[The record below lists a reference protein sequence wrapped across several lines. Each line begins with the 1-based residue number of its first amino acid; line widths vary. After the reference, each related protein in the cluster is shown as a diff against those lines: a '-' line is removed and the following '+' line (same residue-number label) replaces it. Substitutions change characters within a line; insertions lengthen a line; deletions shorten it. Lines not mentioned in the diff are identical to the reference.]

1 MTGASFYKAPVRVMG
16 GCATCDAVQ
25 EMREAEPGVWVLEV
39 RHDPTCPTYR
49 RIVARRGGGK
59 P

>member
-1 MTGASFYKAPVRVMG
+1 MSGEAFYKPHVRVMG
-16 GCATCDAVQ
+16 GCGDCNAVQ

-49 RIVARRGGGK
+49 RIVARRNGVA
-59 P
+59 

>member
-16 GCATCDAVQ
+16 GCATCNAVQ
-25 EMREAEPGVWVLEV
+25 EMREVDPGVWVLEV

-49 RIVARRGGGK
+49 RIVARRAGEA
-59 P
+59 

>member
-16 GCATCDAVQ
+16 GCADCNAVQ

-49 RIVARRGGGK
+49 RIVAHRNG
-59 P
+59 PTP